1 MKKSIS
7 GRGPWLACTVT
18 AAALCALLR
27 RWQLSTAFEGE
38 LRLPIP
44 WAAASVVLVCV
55 LVISGAALLLLSAY
69 QPVPKRP
76 WRPGQAHR
84 WDRIFLDSSD
94 MVYPILVVAAGFL
107 ALGSVPVLAGAG
119 VELWRDY
126 RAAVEAH
133 IDPLPT
139 NNGVLLIAAAVAAV
153 FAFFGL
159 LQLARNGLRPGHRS
173 RDGFSA
179 ALPGLAGCIWLMES
193 FRAHAA
199 DPVLWDYAPQML
211 AIMCGMLFYMDYAGM
226 SGSGARPRR
235 LLWLAGMTVV
245 LSAVSLVSAAAEL
258 SALVGVG
265 GFRERLGDVL
275 LLLSQMAAALAVLW
289 RLPPNLENPPQ
300 PMPDGTG
307 PEQEQE
313 EQEETT
319 HE

>member
-1 MKKSIS
+1 MEKTINQVK
-7 GRGPWLACTVT
+7 
-18 AAALCALLR
+18 
-27 RWQLSTAFEGE
+27 
-38 LRLPIP
+38 
-44 WAAASVVLVCV
+44 
-55 LVISGAALLLLSAY
+55 
-69 QPVPKRP
+69 
-76 WRPGQAHR
+76 
-84 WDRIFLDSSD
+84 
-94 MVYPILVVAAGFL
+94 
-107 ALGSVPVLAGAG
+107 
-119 VELWRDY
+119 
-126 RAAVEAH
+126 
-133 IDPLPT
+133 
-139 NNGVLLIAAAVAAV
+139 AAVA
-153 FAFFGL
+153 AFFGL
-159 LQLARNGLRPGHRS
+159 LQIARAGLRPGQRS

-258 SALVGVG
+258 GALVGYD

-275 LLLSQMAAALAVLW
+275 LLVGQSAAAVAVLW

-300 PMPDGTG
+300 LEQLQT

>member
-7 GRGPWLACTVT
+7 GRGPWLVCT
-18 AAALCALLR
+18 AAAAVLCALLR

-55 LVISGAALLLLSAY
+55 LVIAGAVLLLLSAY

-84 WDRIFLDSSD
+84 WDRVFLDPSD
-94 MVYPILVVAAGFL
+94 MVYPTLVVAAGFL
-107 ALGSVPVLAGAG
+107 ALGSVPVLAGQG
-119 VELWRDY
+119 IELWQNY
-126 RAAVEAH
+126 RLAVETG
-133 IDPLPT
+133 IDPPT
-139 NNGVLLIAAAVAAV
+139 NNGVLLIAAAVAGV

-159 LQLARNGLRPGHRS
+159 LQIARNGLRPGQRS

-245 LSAVSLVSAAAEL
+245 LSAVSLVSAAVEL
-258 SALVGVG
+258 GALAGTG
-265 GFRERLGDVL
+265 SFRERLGDVL

-300 PMPDGTG
+300 PVQD
-307 PEQEQE
+307 QEQE